1 MSGSTPNPYCI
12 NYQNTSVILG
22 AAEYEVG
29 YTEEKKKI
37 FRFEYAEYA
46 FTSITLSQWN
56 VSN

>member
-1 MSGSTPNPYCI
+1 VSGSTPNPYCI
-12 NYQNTSVILG
+12 NYQNTSVILE

-29 YTEEKKKI
+29 KKII

-46 FTSITLSQWN
+46 FTSIALSQWN